1 MQQTKQIRSLI
12 NRLARLDASQS
23 WDGVLNPAQRAAL
36 DYLAR
41 ANRFSRS
48 PSHAAE
54 FLGTTRGTTSQ
65 TLKSLL
71 RKGFVSEARSDT
83 DKRSI
88 SYDVT
93 DKGQLAADAKSPLLE
108 AFDALPADDLTL
120 IEASLERL
128 LNMAVRKNGS
138 KPFGVC
144 HTCRHFEPR
153 KAGGYCKLLHVAL
166 EGAEIDQICHEQ
178 EPAQPAWPEQQPC

>member
-1 MQQTKQIRSLI
+1 MQQTEQIRSLI
-12 NRLARLDASQS
+12 NRLARLDASQN
-23 WDGVLNPAQRAAL
+23 WDGALNPAQRAAL

-71 RKGFVSEARSDT
+71 RKGFVNEARSDT

-88 SYDVT
+88 SYNVT
-93 DKGQLAADAKSPLLE
+93 DKGQTAVDAKPLLLAAL
-108 AFDALPADDLTL
+108 DALSADDLTL
-120 IEASLERL
+120 IEGSLQRL
-128 LNMAVRKNGS
+128 LNTAVCNNGA
-138 KPFGVC
+138 KPFGIC
-144 HTCRHFEPR
+144 QTCRHFEPR
-153 KAGGYCKLLHVAL
+153 KAGGYCKLLRVAL
-166 EGAEIDQICHEQ
+166 EGAEIDQICHEH
-178 EPAQPAWPEQQPC
+178 EPA